1 MTTRACSNSRR
12 SSASSFP
19 TDFTATLRFPTNCA
33 AATSVGSRV
42 DAVKCPNCQNE
53 SCNQSILGPSIAAS
67 GGPVRP
73 GDFLSI
79 LLSIGRQGGRAAR
92 EMAASGRGCVKT
104 QNRPLEIVSKLGK
117 FSVEVSCLLTARY
130 RPVSQSI
137 ACHVVFEGDFWGEKV
152 VEF

>member
-92 EMAASGRGCVKT
+92 EMAACGRKRPVVSAILVRSE
-104 QNRPLEIVSKLGK
+104 RPLWRKADIQLSTLA
-117 FSVEVSCLLTARY
+117 FSVVPDM
-130 RPVSQSI
+130 RPL
-137 ACHVVFEGDFWGEKV
+137 VVALR
-152 VEF
+152 